1 MRDKCIQRDHKSS
14 CTICQGGIS
23 VSPHFNSE
31 RETVNNNFVRYV
43 FTISVVKLSKKM
55 LKIKT
60 KNFKG
65 VFFVFTNISVLKYFK
80 SFWLHWFHQL

>member
-1 MRDKCIQRDHKSS
+1 MRDKCIQHDHKSS

-43 FTISVVKLSKKM
+43 FTISVVKLSVKNVKKW
-55 LKIKT
+55 
-60 KNFKG
+60 N
-65 VFFVFTNISVLKYFK
+65 
-80 SFWLHWFHQL
+80 